1 MCKKILRLSTLQ
13 QIFYNKF
20 LVFDHAKNI
29 WLCKELTSSVG
40 SYGFSFSFT
49 AIRISTKKTLV
60 HIKRVFSHFPIK
72 GNFFLEDLN
81 ALPDNCCTPALTE
94 WKNQLSIFKE
104 KRYLWYQSPLKIHVY
119 FSRNLWYIFWGI
131 EEALIIQDVVYFHAW
146 ISLFFV
152 MCDWRFL
159 STARDV
165 MIYSQVYETGRGGDA
180 WNGLPNVTFSCP
192 FELCRLVVFNYI
204 TLNSR
209 TMKLFFREMNVLK
222 IRHLSVLI
230 RNSP

>member
-81 ALPDNCCTPALTE
+81 ALPDNCGAPALTE
-94 WKNQLSIFKE
+94 WRSIINFQGKAIFVVS
-104 KRYLWYQSPLKIHVY
+104 KPVKIHVY
-119 FSRNLWYIFWGI
+119 FSRNLWDIFWGMQ
-131 EEALIIQDVVYFHAW
+131 EALIIQDVEYFHAW

-159 STARDV
+159 SSARDV
-165 MIYSQVYETGRGGDA
+165 MIYAQVHESGRGHRRRVK
-180 WNGLPNVTFSCP
+180 WTSKC
-192 FELCRLVVFNYI
+192 Y
-204 TLNSR
+204 
-209 TMKLFFREMNVLK
+209 LFMPIWIVQTGC
-222 IRHLSVLI
+222 I
-230 RNSP
+230 